1 MVFFEID
8 FKPDQLRRNCK
19 VSVYKLKKTDT
30 LVETGYNND
39 YTVARV
45 PRFFAWKGIIM
56 TNDFYSQFAGN
67 SIKASILSVEILRDA
82 LIPKLLGDDSS
93 GILYWAGKDLA
104 RQFPVAS
111 DDDLVTFFEQT
122 GWGHLV
128 VITTTDDLITY
139 ELTGEPVARRSATIK
154 SPDFMLETG
163 FLAEQSALRT
173 NCVSEAKITFQN
185 RMRLRISVTI
195 DHNQPIV
202 NHDPATPIEIV
213 RPQVELD
220 DEQPEEAQ

>member
-1 MVFFEID
+1 
-8 FKPDQLRRNCK
+8 
-19 VSVYKLKKTDT
+19 
-30 LVETGYNND
+30 
-39 YTVARV
+39 
-45 PRFFAWKGIIM
+45 M

-67 SIKASILSVEILRDA
+67 SIKASILSVEVLRDA

-111 DDDLVTFFEQT
+111 DDDLVTFFEQA
-122 GWGHLV
+122 GWGHLIIV
-128 VITTTDDLITY
+128 NTSDDLITY
-139 ELTGEPVARRSATIK
+139 ELTGEPVARRSATIAA
-154 SPDFMLETG
+154 PDFMLETG
-163 FLAEQSALRT
+163 FLAEQAVLRL

-195 DHNQPIV
+195 DHHQPIV

-213 RPQVELD
+213 RPQVEMD
-220 DEQPEEAQ
+220 DAPQSEEAQ